1 MPESEIRFI
10 VDECTGPL
18 VAKWLSSR
26 NYTVLSVYDTLKGI
40 KDIEILRIAQ
50 EEKWAIITNDKDFGE
65 LVYKNNL
72 PHHGIVLLRLIDER
86 SINKIDVLEKLINN
100 HFDEMNGKF
109 IVVTEN
115 SVRIINPH

>member
-1 MPESEIRFI
+1 MPESKIRFI

-18 VAKWLSSR
+18 VAKWLSSK

-50 EEKWAIITNDKDFGE
+50 EEKWVIITNDKDFGE

-72 PHHGIVLLRLIDER
+72 PHYGIVLLRLIDER